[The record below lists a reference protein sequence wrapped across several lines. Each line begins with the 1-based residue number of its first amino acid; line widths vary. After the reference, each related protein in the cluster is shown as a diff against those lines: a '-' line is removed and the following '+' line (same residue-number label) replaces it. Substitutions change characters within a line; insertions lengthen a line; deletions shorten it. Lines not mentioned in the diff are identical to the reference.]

1 VRRERCLKSNN
12 RHAHTKACCL
22 SFGLLSFGSGLLL
35 STSPDRP
42 AGTLPEFA
50 RDVKGPDVINTH
62 MFIFL
67 LDTLYGV
74 HHDDDGEGIYVCC
87 SMHAQV
93 DVGKRLEGWEE
104 EEEEEDKMREGKKI
118 VFIQAGSLSRE
129 STSACLTQPLWLCD
143 LLGQSK

>member
-1 VRRERCLKSNN
+1 
-12 RHAHTKACCL
+12 
-22 SFGLLSFGSGLLL
+22 
-35 STSPDRP
+35 
-42 AGTLPEFA
+42 LPEFA
-50 RDVKGPDVINTH
+50 RDVKGPDVINTY

-74 HHDDDGEGIYVCC
+74 HHDDDGEGIYVYC